1 MEKRVEK
8 RAEKLLIIG
17 PGDIAK
23 RALPALLARYQVYA
37 LVRDHYAAEQLA
49 SAGVGPIVGDL
60 DQPDTLAPL
69 RGLADRIVHLA
80 PPPAT
85 GTLDTRT
92 TNLLNA
98 IAPRK
103 TSGAMVAQASGP
115 TADDSVPRV
124 APKLP
129 RRIVYVSTSG
139 VYGDCAGERVDETHN
154 INPKTDRARRRVHAE
169 VAVCEWGTHHFI
181 SLAVLRVPGIYAAD
195 RLPLERLRAGTPAL
209 RPEDD
214 VYTNHIHAD
223 DLAAIVVTALERESA
238 YGVFNIAD
246 DSEMKMGEYFDLV
259 AERHGLPKPPRIA
272 RSEASGRM
280 SPMLLSFM
288 SESRR
293 LNNTRMKETLGIRLR
308 YPTVYDGVL
317 RLTSA

>member
-1 MEKRVEK
+1 M
-8 RAEKLLIIG
+8 EKLLIIG

-37 LVRDHYAAEQLA
+37 LVRDQHAAEQLA

-60 DQPDTLAPL
+60 DRPDTLAPL

-80 PPPAT
+80 PPPDT

-103 TSGAMVAQASGP
+103 TSGAMVAQR
-115 TADDSVPRV
+115 ADDALSR
-124 APKLP
+124 APAKLP
-129 RRIVYVSTSG
+129 RRIVYISTSG
-139 VYGDCAGERVDETHN
+139 VYGDCAGARVDETHN

-195 RLPLERLRAGTPAL
+195 RLPIDRLRAGTPAL

-259 AERHGLPKPPRIA
+259 AERNGIPKPPRIA
-272 RSEASGRM
+272 RSEAPGRM

-293 LNNTRMKETLGIRLR
+293 LDNTRMKETLGIRLR
-308 YPTVYDGVL
+308 YPTVNDGVPP
-317 RLTSA
+317 R